1 MRAARSNRVTRVAP
15 MINSHAPLLGLAVR
29 PPCSCLRWPF
39 VGVTALHAERP
50 GTPSDVSARN
60 EGCTPVWWVGRDH
73 SSSSVSLRPRMA
85 VSFGFEVV
93 PYGLSGEWR
102 HGNNDADATGQ
113 CAYAIRKQGSADL
126 SKHPPSIFV
135 HEIGIDMFDR
145 QIDICRLKQTLYA
158 NNSKCCNIFR

>member
-1 MRAARSNRVTRVAP
+1 

-29 PPCSCLRWPF
+29 PPCLCLRWPF
-39 VGVTALHAERP
+39 IGVTALHAERP

-60 EGCTPVWWVGRDH
+60 ESCTPVWWVGRDH

-102 HGNNDADATGQ
+102 HGDNGADRARHRACAITRKPCSQHVNRIKPVQGMLPINAPNKHSGMTSHMTCAPVTGDAT
-113 CAYAIRKQGSADL
+113 L
-126 SKHPPSIFV
+126 SLNV
-135 HEIGIDMFDR
+135 RAGTD
-145 QIDICRLKQTLYA
+145 
-158 NNSKCCNIFR
+158 

>member
-60 EGCTPVWWVGRDH
+60 ESCTPVWWVGRDH

-102 HGNNDADATGQ
+102 HGRQRRTTAPIAVYHVRVQNRAGVKHDSDMRPAPRRHPVPQRSSWGRTIAAT
-113 CAYAIRKQGSADL
+113 S
-126 SKHPPSIFV
+126 
-135 HEIGIDMFDR
+135 DR
-145 QIDICRLKQTLYA
+145 RTWL
-158 NNSKCCNIFR
+158 

>member
-39 VGVTALHAERP
+39 VGVTALHAERR
-50 GTPSDVSARN
+50 GTLSDVSARN
-60 EGCTPVWWVGRDH
+60 ESCTPVWWVGRDH

-102 HGNNDADATGQ
+102 HGDNAPIAVCHVRVQNRAGVSMTVTCDHGAT
-113 CAYAIRKQGSADL
+113 ATL
-126 SKHPPSIFV
+126 SPNVRAGGARLRPP
-135 HEIGIDMFDR
+135 
-145 QIDICRLKQTLYA
+145 QTA
-158 NNSKCCNIFR
+158 GPGSKCRVRISISP